1 MEMESFPLSPK
12 VCRLC
17 PSEEFLSDLYLPK
30 NSGVREVIN
39 LFIEIEVLFF
49 YNFHPEHIFNY
60 LLVIG

>member
-49 YNFHPEHIFNY
+49 
-60 LLVIG
+60 LQLSS